1 MQNLNVQLWGGEL
14 CSYRSLGGLTL
25 CVQNQVK
32 HRFMAQE
39 IQVLLRARMCVH
51 ACIKM
56 YIYMNIKKLNGNSNS
71 IYIIDFITM
80 AFSSN
85 K

>member
-1 MQNLNVQLWGGEL
+1 MHTNLHAH
-14 CSYRSLGGLTL
+14 
-25 CVQNQVK
+25 K
-32 HRFMAQE
+32 HRKG
-39 IQVLLRARMCVH
+39 
-51 ACIKM
+51 IKL